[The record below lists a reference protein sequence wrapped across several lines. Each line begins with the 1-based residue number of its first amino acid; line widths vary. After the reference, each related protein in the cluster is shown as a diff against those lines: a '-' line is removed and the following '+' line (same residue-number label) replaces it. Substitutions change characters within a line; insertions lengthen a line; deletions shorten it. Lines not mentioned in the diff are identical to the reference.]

1 LAATIP
7 SRDRIRSHKIRQTEG
22 LCTTTGNQEAT
33 SFHLKIELLKTK
45 PENIMPSPRS
55 SFHRQIS
62 LDQVNHPR
70 RYSTDDEQIQL
81 AYEIDEAVA
90 SITAPFKTKFEPS
103 HMRQLALVAHNH
115 MKPAMKEFIGTY
127 SEILQ
132 KFRIT
137 GTQTT
142 MRAMSMMHT
151 LKAALETGSRGMIPS
166 FFETL
171 ESPAVG
177 EYKRQQD
184 LALAAA
190 VSGKPNAMPIM
201 ALDQSARFPSDGIED
216 VESDGDN
223 DDDDYYED
231 EAYDVAQAI
240 RIPSRSSGTAS
251 LGSRASYL
259 SGVKLPD
266 KKKNKMRKRI
276 VKGLQKSLRRLNS
289 SNSNTD

>member
-1 LAATIP
+1 
-7 SRDRIRSHKIRQTEG
+7 
-22 LCTTTGNQEAT
+22 
-33 SFHLKIELLKTK
+33 
-45 PENIMPSPRS
+45 M
-55 SFHRQIS
+55 
-62 LDQVNHPR
+62 
-70 RYSTDDEQIQL
+70 
-81 AYEIDEAVA
+81 
-90 SITAPFKTKFEPS
+90 
-103 HMRQLALVAHNH
+103 
-115 MKPAMKEFIGTY
+115 
-127 SEILQ
+127 
-132 KFRIT
+132 
-137 GTQTT
+137 
-142 MRAMSMMHT
+142 
-151 LKAALETGSRGMIPS
+151 
-166 FFETL
+166 
-171 ESPAVG
+171 G

-223 DDDDYYED
+223 DDDDYDED

-240 RIPSRSSGTAS
+240 RIPSRSSGNAS
-251 LGSRASYL
+251 IGSRASYL